1 MRAAELGG
9 YEVVLEQH
17 VPYSD
22 GASRG
27 RADVVVYSLR
37 DGKRVPSCVIELK
50 AGKRNTKQ
58 AAANLL
64 QLHNEA
70 CEKQVVMYA
79 AALADESPD
88 VKAFVVTVAYGPDDQ
103 VGHGERLFVDEVDWK
118 QKQQA
123 HAAVSGHTLE

>member
-1 MRAAELGG
+1 M
-9 YEVVLEQH
+9 
-17 VPYSD
+17 
-22 GASRG
+22 
-27 RADVVVYSLR
+27 VVYSLR

-79 AALADESPD
+79 AALADECPD

-103 VGHGERLFVDEVDWK
+103 VGHGERLVVDEVDWK

-123 HAAVSGHTLE
+123 HAAVSEDTRE